1 VRKSNSESGATVLRK
16 VNHKGRA
23 VKNFNYAVL
32 NRLEAEAREARAA
45 DTVRNLGMDPAQL
58 LLDKSNALSDALP
71 RRGKPK

>member
-32 NRLEAEAREARAA
+32 NRPEAEAREARAA
-45 DTVRNLGMDPAQL
+45 DTVRDLDMDPA
-58 LLDKSNALSDALP
+58 
-71 RRGKPK
+71 